1 VLARLLA
8 EEQTMRESG
17 RKATPA
23 ASDLEGVSVKR
34 LQGYL
39 VALDGIL
46 EVCRQAQREG
56 KVWPRARCKAI
67 LADCRKRFRGRLKR
81 MDKMYQTPWEV
92 GLSNVLEALWE
103 TLQPVPRAS
112 ETELIGRVKDAHV
125 MALTLEKMLSAMV
138 VLESVS
144 PVAVEEALERFY
156 GADGEIPF

>member
-1 VLARLLA
+1 
-8 EEQTMRESG
+8 
-17 RKATPA
+17 
-23 ASDLEGVSVKR
+23 
-34 LQGYL
+34 
-39 VALDGIL
+39 
-46 EVCRQAQREG
+46 
-56 KVWPRARCKAI
+56 
-67 LADCRKRFRGRLKR
+67 
-81 MDKMYQTPWEV
+81 MYQTPWEV

-103 TLQPVPRAS
+103 TLRPVPRAS